1 MVGTTSENTE
11 WLSQTHWGYN
21 FITAGTISF
30 ANMATGNKFF
40 TDGTT
45 RKRLVGG
52 YGEVGVSY
60 KNIAYLTATGRNDW
74 SSTLPVETRSYFYPS
89 VSGSVVF
96 TELIPK
102 NKTLLLEFCPLT
114 IAQRSKLSIANL
126 YFI

>member
-1 MVGTTSENTE
+1 M
-11 WLSQTHWGYN
+11 
-21 FITAGTISF
+21 
-30 ANMATGNKFF
+30 
-40 TDGTT
+40 
-45 RKRLVGG
+45 VGG

-102 NKTLLLEFCPLT
+102 TKLFLLARFGQAGRRWGKMQMLMLR
-114 IAQRSKLSIANL
+114 ILM
-126 YFI
+126 